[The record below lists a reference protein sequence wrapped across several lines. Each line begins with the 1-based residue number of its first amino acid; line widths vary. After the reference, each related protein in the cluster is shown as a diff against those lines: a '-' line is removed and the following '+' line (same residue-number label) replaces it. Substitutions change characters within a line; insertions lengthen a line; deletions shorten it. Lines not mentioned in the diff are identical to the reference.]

1 MKIKIINTYH
11 DTEEIVEAESLE
23 KAIANHESGLE
34 YTANNLAENEIE
46 DDWVD
51 YYKTE
56 EEAFNATY
64 DLILEQLKS
73 EIEYTV
79 IG

>member
-46 DDWVD
+46 DDWAD

-56 EEAFNATY
+56 EEAFSATY